1 MLTSWLAGGGCSHL
15 GSPEGPWD
23 GAMGVVRKVE
33 PRRPFGGVF
42 NRTGSLE
49 GPPFAQ
55 PGRYPS
61 HGSHEPGTR
70 IWEAAE

>member
-1 MLTSWLAGGGCSHL
+1 
-15 GSPEGPWD
+15 
-23 GAMGVVRKVE
+23 MGVVRKVE